1 MARRRDTAERLRHSV
16 EALPRHT
23 KLGMLQGIQSN
34 RVIVGAYVDKRGG
47 VCPMLAAHRNGG
59 RTNMGTFARAW
70 DEYTGA
76 NPKKPRRAA
85 RREVRTLQNYLE
97 LALISD
103 DLETERP
110 LTEEIRDVQATRRR
124 LTALAAQ
131 EAAYESVGDTLASTY
146 AAAEERR
153 AESRAEKLLADDALT
168 PERITRR

>member
-1 MARRRDTAERLRHSV
+1 MARRRTPAQRLRLAV
-16 EALPRHT
+16 QALPRRT
-23 KLGMLQGIQSN
+23 KVAMLCGIRRN
-34 RVIVGAYVDKRGG
+34 RVIVGAYSDKRGG

-124 LTALAAQ
+124 LAALAAQ
-131 EAAYESVGDTLASTY
+131 EAAYESVDDTLASTY